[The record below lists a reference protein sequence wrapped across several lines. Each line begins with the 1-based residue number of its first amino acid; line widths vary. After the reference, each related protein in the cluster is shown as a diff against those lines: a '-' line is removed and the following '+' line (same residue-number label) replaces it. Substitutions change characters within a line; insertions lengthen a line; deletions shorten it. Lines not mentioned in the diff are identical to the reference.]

1 MVAALVNGAPA
12 ASWYSYFGLG
22 ITLIL
27 PLAGVAYLLGQVYD
41 NVSNGVAD
49 FRTLLNGWTANTA
62 NLQYA
67 NNYNIFLIFYFN
79 MGGMLLNTIGF
90 LIGLTN
96 IGLAVY
102 NAYNVL
108 QLITSDST
116 TYGTG

>member
-41 NVSNGVAD
+41 NIANGAAD
-49 FRTLLNGWTANTA
+49 FRFLLNGWTATTTD
-62 NLQYA
+62 LQYA

-79 MGGMLLNTIGF
+79 FGGMFLNAVGF
-90 LIGLTN
+90 LMGLTN

-108 QLITSDST
+108 
-116 TYGTG
+116 